1 MRRMPLKWLLFTVL
15 FVAFLAAE
23 ALFALYV
30 HRTKAKINYLY
41 SCAEAAARRAEEAA
55 R

>member
-1 MRRMPLKWLLFTVL
+1 MRGMPLRWLLFSVL

-23 ALFALYV
+23 ALFAVYV

-41 SCAEAAARRAEEAA
+41 TCAEAAARRAEDAA